1 MIEKNRGNNNGIP
14 LSGIGYVVIPEGC
27 NVAEYIQSCYRNS
40 SISISGGYGCTYMH
54 NVRVTIDALNNI
66 KFPTENELGSPV
78 VWIRESF
85 TNRAVV
91 IGVLT
96 AGGKSN
102 LTGIFQQ
109 RIYQE
114 VAEQIA
120 EIFLDAMNS
129 RVVITALG
137 NDNVPAEIV
146 IKASS
151 GNAEG
156 DAVKLFSKD
165 IIESEGKRLKLLLTD
180 NFDILI
186 NDGEKDILSIK
197 GNPELFELKD
207 QFGNYIN
214 FNQESVEVKDQF
226 GNFIN
231 FNEESVEL
239 KDQFENSILM
249 NEDNVKVSTKKFN
262 VGDGGEQMVL
272 GNTLVSLLEQLISAI
287 NSLTVLTPHGPS
299 GTPVN
304 AAQFSQIKSKLKT
317 MLSDLSNT
325 D

>member
-1 MIEKNRGNNNGIP
+1 MLEKNRGNNNGIP

-27 NVAEYIQSCYRNS
+27 NTAEYIQSCYRNS

-66 KFPTENELGSPV
+66 KFPTSGEFGSPV
-78 VWIRESF
+78 VWIRDSF

-137 NDNVPAEIV
+137 NNNVPAEVV

-156 DAVKLFSKD
+156 DAIKLVSKD
-165 IIESEGKRLKLLLTD
+165 IIEAEGKRLKVLLTD

-186 NDGEKDILSIK
+186 NDGEKDIISIK
-197 GNPELFELKD
+197 GNPKLFELKD

-214 FNQESVEVKDQF
+214 FN
-226 GNFIN
+226 
-231 FNEESVEL
+231 EESVEL
-239 KDQFENSILM
+239 KDQFGNSVLM
-249 NEDNVKVSTKKFN
+249 NEENVKISTEKFN
-262 VGDGGEQMVL
+262 VGEGSEQMVL
-272 GNTLVSLLEQLISAI
+272 GNTLLSLLEQLLDAIS
-287 NSLTVLTPHGPS
+287 SLTVVTPHGPS
-299 GTPVN
+299 GTPLN
-304 AAQFSQIKSKLKT
+304 AAQFTQIKSKLKT
-317 MLSDLSNT
+317 MLSNLSNT

>member
-1 MIEKNRGNNNGIP
+1 MLEKSKGNKNGIP
-14 LSGIGYVVIPEGC
+14 LSGIGYVVIPEDC
-27 NVAEYIQSCYRNS
+27 NVAEYIQNCYRNS

-54 NVRVTIDALNNI
+54 NVRITIDALNNI
-66 KFPTENELGSPV
+66 KFPVSGELGSPV
-78 VWIRESF
+78 VWIRDCF

-91 IGVLT
+91 IGVL
-96 AGGKSN
+96 AIGGKSN
-102 LTGIFQQ
+102 LLGIFQQ

-137 NDNVPAEIV
+137 NDNVPAEVV

-151 GNAEG
+151 GNADG
-156 DAVKLFSKD
+156 DTVKLVSKD

-214 FNQESVEVKDQF
+214 FN
-226 GNFIN
+226 
-231 FNEESVEL
+231 EESVEL

-249 NEDNVKVSTKKFN
+249 NEDNVNVSTKKFN
-262 VGDGGEQMVL
+262 IGNGKEQMVL

-287 NSLTVLTPHGPS
+287 NNLTVLTPQGAS
-299 GTPVN
+299 GTPIN
-304 AAQFSQIKSKLKT
+304 AAQFSKIKSELKT
-317 MLSDLSNT
+317 ILSDLSNT
-325 D
+325 E

>member
-66 KFPTENELGSPV
+66 KFPTEKELGSPV
-78 VWIRESF
+78 VWIRDSF

-137 NDNVPAEIV
+137 NDNVPAEVV

-151 GNAEG
+151 GNSEG
-156 DAVKLFSKD
+156 DAVKLVSKD
-165 IIESEGKRLKLLLTD
+165 IIESEGKRLKLLLT
-180 NFDILI
+180 NNLNILI

-197 GNPELFELKD
+197 GNPEFFEIKD

-214 FNQESVEVKDQF
+214 FNQESVE
-226 GNFIN
+226 I
-231 FNEESVEL
+231 
-239 KDQFENSILM
+239 KDQFENSVLM
-249 NEDNVKVSTKKFN
+249 NEDNVKVIAKKFN
-262 VGDGGEQMVL
+262 VGNGDEQMVL

-287 NSLTVLTPHGPS
+287 SSLTVLTPHGPS
-299 GTPVN
+299 GTPIN
-304 AAQFSQIKSKLKT
+304 AAQFSQIKNKLT
-317 MLSDLSNT
+317 TILSDLSNT

>member
-54 NVRVTIDALNNI
+54 NVKVTIDALNNI
-66 KFPTENELGSPV
+66 KFPTKGELGSPV

-102 LTGIFQQ
+102 LTGMFQQ

-120 EIFLDAMNS
+120 EMFLDAMNS

-137 NDNVPAEIV
+137 NDNVPAEVI

-151 GNAEG
+151 GNVEG
-156 DAVKLFSKD
+156 DAVKLVSKD

-186 NDGEKDILSIK
+186 NDGEKDILSIV
-197 GNPELFELKD
+197 GNSELFELKD
-207 QFGNYIN
+207 QFGNHIN
-214 FNQESVEVKDQF
+214 FNKESVEVKDQF
-226 GNFIN
+226 
-231 FNEESVEL
+231 
-239 KDQFENSILM
+239 ENSVLM
-249 NEDNVKVSTKKFN
+249 NEENVKVSAKKFN
-262 VGDGGEQMVL
+262 VGGGGEQMVL

-287 NSLTVLTPHGPS
+287 NSLTVLTPSGPS
-299 GTPVN
+299 GTPIN
-304 AAQFSQIKSKLKT
+304 AAQFSQIKSNLKT
-317 MLSDLSNT
+317 MLSNLSNT

>member
-1 MIEKNRGNNNGIP
+1 MLEKNRGNNNGIP

-27 NVAEYIQSCYRNS
+27 NTAEYIQSCYRNS

-66 KFPTENELGSPV
+66 KFPTSGEFGSPV
-78 VWIRESF
+78 VWLRDSF

-137 NDNVPAEIV
+137 NNNVPAEVV

-156 DAVKLFSKD
+156 DAIKLVSKD
-165 IIESEGKRLKLLLTD
+165 IIQAEGKRLKILLTD

-186 NDGEKDILSIK
+186 NDGEKDIISIK

-214 FNQESVEVKDQF
+214 FN
-226 GNFIN
+226 
-231 FNEESVEL
+231 EESVEL
-239 KDQFENSILM
+239 KDQFENSVLM
-249 NEDNVKVSTKKFN
+249 NEENVKISTEKFN
-262 VGDGGEQMVL
+262 VGEGSEQMVL
-272 GNTLVSLLEQLISAI
+272 GNTLLSLLEQLLDAIS
-287 NSLTVLTPHGPS
+287 SLTVVTPHGPS
-299 GTPVN
+299 GTPLN
-304 AAQFSQIKSKLKT
+304 AAQFTQIKSKLKT
-317 MLSDLSNT
+317 MLSNLSNT

>member
-1 MIEKNRGNNNGIP
+1 MLEKNRGNNNGIP

-27 NVAEYIQSCYRNS
+27 NTAEYIQSCYRNS

-66 KFPTENELGSPV
+66 KFPTSGEFGSPV
-78 VWIRESF
+78 VWLRDSF

-96 AGGKSN
+96 VGGKSN

-137 NDNVPAEIV
+137 NSNVPAEVV

-156 DAVKLFSKD
+156 DAVRLVSKD
-165 IIESEGKRLKLLLTD
+165 IIQAEGKRLKILLTD

-186 NDGEKDILSIK
+186 NDGEKDIISIK

-214 FNQESVEVKDQF
+214 FN
-226 GNFIN
+226 
-231 FNEESVEL
+231 EESVEL
-239 KDQFENSILM
+239 KDQFENSVMM
-249 NEDNVKVSTKKFN
+249 NEENVKISTEKFN
-262 VGDGGEQMVL
+262 VGEGSEQMVL
-272 GNTLVSLLEQLISAI
+272 GNTLLSLLEQLLDAISSI
-287 NSLTVLTPHGPS
+287 TVVTPHGPS
-299 GTPVN
+299 GTPLN
-304 AAQFSQIKSKLKT
+304 AAQFTQIKGKLKT
-317 MLSDLSNT
+317 MLSNLSNT

>member
-1 MIEKNRGNNNGIP
+1 MLEKNRGNNNGIP

-27 NVAEYIQSCYRNS
+27 NTAEYIQSCYRNS

-66 KFPTENELGSPV
+66 KFPTSGEFGSPV
-78 VWIRESF
+78 VWLRDSF

-96 AGGKSN
+96 VGGKSN

-114 VAEQIA
+114 VAEQIS

-129 RVVITALG
+129 RVVVTALG
-137 NDNVPAEIV
+137 NSNVPAEVV

-156 DAVKLFSKD
+156 DAVRLVSKD
-165 IIESEGKRLKLLLTD
+165 IIQAEGKRLKILLTD

-186 NDGEKDILSIK
+186 NDGEKDIISIK

-214 FNQESVEVKDQF
+214 FNEESVELKDQF
-226 GNFIN
+226 GNYIN

-239 KDQFENSILM
+239 KDQFENSVMM
-249 NEDNVKVSTKKFN
+249 NEENVKISTEKFN
-262 VGDGGEQMVL
+262 VGEGSEQMVL
-272 GNTLVSLLEQLISAI
+272 GNTLLSLLEQLLDAIISI
-287 NSLTVLTPHGPS
+287 TVVTPHGPS
-299 GTPVN
+299 GTPLN
-304 AAQFSQIKSKLKT
+304 AAQFTQIKGKLKT
-317 MLSDLSNT
+317 MLSNLSNT

>member
-137 NDNVPAEIV
+137 NDNVPAEVV

-151 GNAEG
+151 GNSEG
-156 DAVKLFSKD
+156 DAVKLVSKD

-197 GNPELFELKD
+197 GNPELFEL
-207 QFGNYIN
+207 
-214 FNQESVEVKDQF
+214 KDQF

-287 NSLTVLTPHGPS
+287 NSLTVLTPYGPS

>member
-27 NVAEYIQSCYRNS
+27 NVAEYIKNCYRNS

-66 KFPTENELGSPV
+66 RFPIKNDELGSPV
-78 VWIRESF
+78 VWIRDSF

-114 VAEQIA
+114 VAAQIA

-129 RVVITALG
+129 RLVITALG
-137 NDNVPAEIV
+137 NDNVPGEVV

-165 IIESEGKRLKLLLTD
+165 IIELEGKRLKLLFTD
-180 NFDILI
+180 NFDVLI

-197 GNPELFELKD
+197 GNPELFEL
-207 QFGNYIN
+207 
-214 FNQESVEVKDQF
+214 KDQF

-249 NEDNVKVSTKKFN
+249 NEDNVKISAKKVN
-262 VGDGGEQMVL
+262 VGDGNEQMVL
-272 GNTLVSLLEQLISAI
+272 GNTLVSLLEELISAI

-299 GTPVN
+299 GTPIN
-304 AAQFSQIKSKLKT
+304 AAQFTKIKSKLKT

>member
-27 NVAEYIQSCYRNS
+27 NVAEYIQNCYRNS

-54 NVRVTIDALNNI
+54 NVKVTIDALNNI
-66 KFPTENELGSPV
+66 KFPTSNELGSPV
-78 VWIRESF
+78 VWIRDSF

-156 DAVKLFSKD
+156 DVVKLVSKD
-165 IIESEGKRLKLLLTD
+165 IISSEGKRLKLLLTD

-226 GNFIN
+226 GN
-231 FNEESVEL
+231 
-239 KDQFENSILM
+239 SILM

-262 VGDGGEQMVL
+262 VGDGNEQMVL

-287 NSLTVLTPHGPS
+287 NNLTVLTPHGPS

-317 MLSDLSNT
+317 MLSNLSNT
-325 D
+325 N

>member
-1 MIEKNRGNNNGIP
+1 MLEKNRGNNNGIP

-27 NVAEYIQSCYRNS
+27 NTAEYIQSCYRNS

-66 KFPTENELGSPV
+66 KFPTSGEFGSPV
-78 VWIRESF
+78 VWIRDSF

-137 NDNVPAEIV
+137 NNNVPAEVV

-156 DAVKLFSKD
+156 DAIKLVSKD
-165 IIESEGKRLKLLLTD
+165 IIEAEGKRLKVLLTD

-186 NDGEKDILSIK
+186 NDGEKDIISIK

-214 FNQESVEVKDQF
+214 FN
-226 GNFIN
+226 
-231 FNEESVEL
+231 EESVEL
-239 KDQFENSILM
+239 KDQFGNSVLM
-249 NEDNVKVSTKKFN
+249 NEENVKISTEKFN
-262 VGDGGEQMVL
+262 VGEGSEQMVL
-272 GNTLVSLLEQLISAI
+272 GNTLLSLLEQLLDAIS
-287 NSLTVLTPHGPS
+287 SLTVVTPHGPS
-299 GTPVN
+299 GTPLN
-304 AAQFSQIKSKLKT
+304 AAQFTQIKSKLKT
-317 MLSDLSNT
+317 MLSNLCK
-325 D
+325 

>member
-1 MIEKNRGNNNGIP
+1 MLEKNRGNNNGIP

-27 NVAEYIQSCYRNS
+27 NTAEYIQSCYRNS

-66 KFPTENELGSPV
+66 KFPTSGEFGSPV
-78 VWIRESF
+78 VWIRDSF

-137 NDNVPAEIV
+137 NNNVPAEVV

-156 DAVKLFSKD
+156 DAIKLVSKD
-165 IIESEGKRLKLLLTD
+165 IIQAEGKRLKILLTD

-186 NDGEKDILSIK
+186 NDGEKDIISIK

-214 FNQESVEVKDQF
+214 FN
-226 GNFIN
+226 
-231 FNEESVEL
+231 EESVEL
-239 KDQFENSILM
+239 KDQFENSVLM
-249 NEDNVKVSTKKFN
+249 NEENVKISTEKFN
-262 VGDGGEQMVL
+262 VGEGSEQMVL
-272 GNTLVSLLEQLISAI
+272 GNTLLSLLEQLLDAIS
-287 NSLTVLTPHGPS
+287 SLTVVTPHGPS
-299 GTPVN
+299 GTPLN
-304 AAQFSQIKSKLKT
+304 AAQFTQIKSKLKT
-317 MLSDLSNT
+317 MLSNLSNT

>member
-1 MIEKNRGNNNGIP
+1 MLEKNRGNNNGIP
-14 LSGIGYVVIPEGC
+14 ISGIGYVVIPEGC
-27 NVAEYIQSCYRNS
+27 NTAEYIQSCYRNS

-66 KFPTENELGSPV
+66 KFPTSGEFGSPV
-78 VWIRESF
+78 VWLRDSF

-137 NDNVPAEIV
+137 NSNVPAEVV

-156 DAVKLFSKD
+156 DAIKLVSKD
-165 IIESEGKRLKLLLTD
+165 IIQVEGKRLKILLTD

-186 NDGEKDILSIK
+186 NDGEKDIISIK

-214 FNQESVEVKDQF
+214 FN
-226 GNFIN
+226 
-231 FNEESVEL
+231 EESVEL
-239 KDQFENSILM
+239 KDQFENSVMM
-249 NEDNVKVSTKKFN
+249 NEENVKISTEKFN
-262 VGDGGEQMVL
+262 VGEGSEQMVL
-272 GNTLVSLLEQLISAI
+272 GNTLLSLLEQLLDAIS
-287 NSLTVLTPHGPS
+287 SLTVVTPHGPS
-299 GTPVN
+299 GTPLN
-304 AAQFSQIKSKLKT
+304 AAQFTQIKGKLKT
-317 MLSDLSNT
+317 MLSNLSNT

>member
-1 MIEKNRGNNNGIP
+1 MLEKNRGNNNGIP

-27 NVAEYIQSCYRNS
+27 NTVEYIQSCYRNS

-66 KFPTENELGSPV
+66 KFPTSGKFGSPV
-78 VWIRESF
+78 VWIRDSF

-137 NDNVPAEIV
+137 NDNVPAEVV

-151 GNAEG
+151 GNTEG
-156 DAVKLFSKD
+156 DVIKLVSKD
-165 IIESEGKRLKLLLTD
+165 IIEAEGKRLKVLLTD

-186 NDGEKDILSIK
+186 NDGEKDIISIK
-197 GNPELFELKD
+197 GNPELFEIKD

-214 FNQESVEVKDQF
+214 FNEESVEIKDQF
-226 GNFIN
+226 GNSVFM
-231 FNEESVEL
+231 NEE
-239 KDQFENSILM
+239 
-249 NEDNVKVSTKKFN
+249 NVKISTKKFN
-262 VGDGGEQMVL
+262 VGEGSEQMVL
-272 GNTLVSLLEQLISAI
+272 GNTLLSLLEQLLDAIS
-287 NSLTVLTPHGPS
+287 SLTVVTQHGPS
-299 GTPVN
+299 GTPLN
-304 AAQFSQIKSKLKT
+304 AEQFTQIKSKLKT
-317 MLSDLSNT
+317 MLSNLSNT

>member
-66 KFPTENELGSPV
+66 KFPTEKELGSPV
-78 VWIRESF
+78 VWIRDSF

-129 RVVITALG
+129 RVIITALG
-137 NDNVPAEIV
+137 NDNVPAEVV

-151 GNAEG
+151 GNSEG
-156 DAVKLFSKD
+156 DAVKLVSKD
-165 IIESEGKRLKLLLTD
+165 IIESEGKRLKLLLTND
-180 NFDILI
+180 LNVLI

-197 GNPELFELKD
+197 GNPEFFEIKD

-214 FNQESVEVKDQF
+214 FNQESVE
-226 GNFIN
+226 I
-231 FNEESVEL
+231 
-239 KDQFENSILM
+239 KDQFENSVLM
-249 NEDNVKVSTKKFN
+249 NEDNVKVIAKKFN
-262 VGDGGEQMVL
+262 VGNGDEQMVL

-287 NSLTVLTPHGPS
+287 SSLTVLTPHGPS
-299 GTPVN
+299 GTPIN
-304 AAQFSQIKSKLKT
+304 AAQFSQIKNKLT
-317 MLSDLSNT
+317 TILSDLSNT

>member
-1 MIEKNRGNNNGIP
+1 MLEKNRGNNNGIP

-27 NVAEYIQSCYRNS
+27 NTAEYIQSCYRNS

-66 KFPTENELGSPV
+66 KFPTSGEFGSPV
-78 VWIRESF
+78 VWIRDSF

-137 NDNVPAEIV
+137 NNNVPAEVV

-156 DAVKLFSKD
+156 DAIKLVSKD
-165 IIESEGKRLKLLLTD
+165 IIEAEGKRLKVLLTD

-186 NDGEKDILSIK
+186 NDGEKDIISIK

-214 FNQESVEVKDQF
+214 FN
-226 GNFIN
+226 
-231 FNEESVEL
+231 EESVEL
-239 KDQFENSILM
+239 KDQFENSVLM
-249 NEDNVKVSTKKFN
+249 NEENVKISTEKFN
-262 VGDGGEQMVL
+262 VGEGSEQMVL
-272 GNTLVSLLEQLISAI
+272 GNTLLSLLEQLLDAIS
-287 NSLTVLTPHGPS
+287 SLTVVTPHGPS
-299 GTPVN
+299 GTPLN
-304 AAQFSQIKSKLKT
+304 AAQFIQIKSKLKT
-317 MLSDLSNT
+317 MLSNLSNT

>member
-1 MIEKNRGNNNGIP
+1 MLEKNRGNNNGIP

-27 NVAEYIQSCYRNS
+27 NTAEYIQSCYRNS

-66 KFPTENELGSPV
+66 KFPTSGEFGSPV
-78 VWIRESF
+78 VWIRDSF

-137 NDNVPAEIV
+137 NNNVPAEVV

-156 DAVKLFSKD
+156 DAIKLVSKD
-165 IIESEGKRLKLLLTD
+165 IIEAEGKRLKVLLTD

-186 NDGEKDILSIK
+186 NDGEKDIISIK

-214 FNQESVEVKDQF
+214 FN
-226 GNFIN
+226 
-231 FNEESVEL
+231 EESVEL
-239 KDQFENSILM
+239 KDQFENSVLM
-249 NEDNVKVSTKKFN
+249 NEENVKISTEKFN
-262 VGDGGEQMVL
+262 VGEGSEQMVL
-272 GNTLVSLLEQLISAI
+272 GNTLLSLLEQLLDAIS
-287 NSLTVLTPHGPS
+287 SLTVVTPHGPS
-299 GTPVN
+299 GTPLN
-304 AAQFSQIKSKLKT
+304 AAQFTQIKSKLKT
-317 MLSDLSNT
+317 MLSNLSNT

>member
-1 MIEKNRGNNNGIP
+1 MLEKNRGNNNGIP
-14 LSGIGYVVIPEGC
+14 ISGIGYVVIPEGC
-27 NVAEYIQSCYRNS
+27 NTAEYIQSCYRNS

-66 KFPTENELGSPV
+66 KFPTSGEFGSPV
-78 VWIRESF
+78 VWLRDSF

-137 NDNVPAEIV
+137 NSNVPAEVV

-156 DAVKLFSKD
+156 DAIKLVSKD
-165 IIESEGKRLKLLLTD
+165 IIQAEGKRLKILLTD

-186 NDGEKDILSIK
+186 NDGEKDIISIK

-214 FNQESVEVKDQF
+214 FN
-226 GNFIN
+226 
-231 FNEESVEL
+231 EESVEL
-239 KDQFENSILM
+239 KDQFENSVMM
-249 NEDNVKVSTKKFN
+249 NEENVKISTEKFN
-262 VGDGGEQMVL
+262 VGEGSEQMVL
-272 GNTLVSLLEQLISAI
+272 GNTLLSLLEQLLDAIS
-287 NSLTVLTPHGPS
+287 SLTVVTPHGPS
-299 GTPVN
+299 GTPLN
-304 AAQFSQIKSKLKT
+304 AAQFTQIKGKLKT
-317 MLSDLSNT
+317 MLSNLSNT

>member
-1 MIEKNRGNNNGIP
+1 MLEKNRGNNNGIP
-14 LSGIGYVVIPEGC
+14 ISGIGYVVIPEGC
-27 NVAEYIQSCYRNS
+27 NTAEYIQSCYRNS

-66 KFPTENELGSPV
+66 KFPTSGEFGSPV
-78 VWIRESF
+78 VWLRDSF

-137 NDNVPAEIV
+137 NSNVPAEVV

-156 DAVKLFSKD
+156 DAIKLVSKD
-165 IIESEGKRLKLLLTD
+165 IIQAEGKRLKILLTD

-186 NDGEKDILSIK
+186 NDGEKDIISIK

-214 FNQESVEVKDQF
+214 FN
-226 GNFIN
+226 
-231 FNEESVEL
+231 EESVEL
-239 KDQFENSILM
+239 KDQFENSVMM
-249 NEDNVKVSTKKFN
+249 NEENVKISTEKFN
-262 VGDGGEQMVL
+262 VGKGKEQMVL
-272 GNTLVSLLEQLISAI
+272 GNTLLSLLEELLDAIS
-287 NSLTVLTPHGPS
+287 SLTVVTPHGPS
-299 GTPVN
+299 GTPLN
-304 AAQFSQIKSKLKT
+304 AAQFIQIKGKLKT
-317 MLSDLSNT
+317 MLSNLSNT

>member
-1 MIEKNRGNNNGIP
+1 MLEKNRGNNNGIP

-27 NVAEYIQSCYRNS
+27 NTAEYIQSCYRNS

-66 KFPTENELGSPV
+66 KFPTSGEFGSPV
-78 VWIRESF
+78 VWLRDSF

-96 AGGKSN
+96 VGGKSN

-114 VAEQIA
+114 VAEQIS

-129 RVVITALG
+129 RVVVTALG
-137 NDNVPAEIV
+137 NSNVPAEVV

-156 DAVKLFSKD
+156 DAVRLVSKD
-165 IIESEGKRLKLLLTD
+165 IIQAEGKRLKILLTD

-186 NDGEKDILSIK
+186 NDGEKDIISIK

-214 FNQESVEVKDQF
+214 FN
-226 GNFIN
+226 
-231 FNEESVEL
+231 EESVEL
-239 KDQFENSILM
+239 KDQFENSVMM
-249 NEDNVKVSTKKFN
+249 NEENVKISTEKFN
-262 VGDGGEQMVL
+262 VGEGSEQMVL
-272 GNTLVSLLEQLISAI
+272 GNTLLSLLEQLLDAIISI
-287 NSLTVLTPHGPS
+287 TVVTPHGPS
-299 GTPVN
+299 GTPLN
-304 AAQFSQIKSKLKT
+304 AAQFTQIKGKLKT
-317 MLSDLSNT
+317 MLSNLSNT